1 MQRNSVFD
9 RARTDAPKSVFSIIT
24 SLFLHP
30 SVSRAFC
37 ASECKRGYSVMV
49 ATYIPFVK
57 TAFGGAIR
65 SLENEHRKSTNAK
78 NALPDSE
85 LTPIETAVTMP
96 AAAHRMAIVSERR
109 RSFISIF
116 SFSFAVCSA
125 RRRCDNKKSVALA
138 TLSNLNFFLYA
149 FVFSIER
156 ITAKAKS
163 PIGRA

>member
-1 MQRNSVFD
+1 
-9 RARTDAPKSVFSIIT
+9 
-24 SLFLHP
+24 
-30 SVSRAFC
+30 
-37 ASECKRGYSVMV
+37 MV

-109 RSFISIF
+109 RSS
-116 SFSFAVCSA
+116 S
-125 RRRCDNKKSVALA
+125 
-138 TLSNLNFFLYA
+138 
-149 FVFSIER
+149 VFS
-156 ITAKAKS
+156 AFHLPFAL
-163 PIGRA
+163 RAGGVIIRNRLLWQRFQI